1 MKNPK
6 IKYLNNGLSPLN
18 NYLNQNSANW
28 SSIHVLVD
36 SNTHSYCLT
45 KMMDEIDLFQNAE
58 IIEIEPGEASKTIEI
73 ATGLWQTLSETGADR
88 SALLINIGGG
98 VVTDLGGWVA
108 STYKRGI
115 DFIQIPTTLLGMVDA
130 AIGGKTAIDLDE
142 VKNLVGTFSLP
153 KAIFAIPSFLD
164 TLPEREWLSGFAEL
178 FKHALISDPKLW
190 EQVETSGLAGLTL
203 NPEWIEQASR
213 IKESVVESDFKESGK
228 RKVLNYGHTL
238 GHAIESISLQSDNNP
253 ISHGH
258 AIAIGMK
265 LANLLAVN
273 KQVLSKS
280 ISDRINTFIDRYYI
294 QPEWLAARKD
304 EILEFV
310 KKDKKNREG
319 NIRMVLLE
327 DIGSASIDV
336 NVSEDEI
343 ISVLISV

>member
-18 NYLNQNSANW
+18 NFLNKNSANW

-45 KMMDEIDLFQNAE
+45 KMMNEIDLFQNAE
-58 IIEIEPGEASKTIEI
+58 IIEIDPGEASKTIEI

-88 SALLINIGGG
+88 STLMINIGGG

-130 AIGGKTAIDLDE
+130 AIGGKTAIDLDD
-142 VKNLVGTFSLP
+142 VKNLVGTFCLP

-164 TLPEREWLSGFAEL
+164 TLPEREWLSGYAEL
-178 FKHALISDPKLW
+178 FKHALISDPQLW
-190 EQVETSGLAGLTL
+190 EQVEKSGLAGLTL

-213 IKESVVESDFKESGK
+213 IKESVVESDFKETGK
-228 RKVLNYGHTL
+228 RKILNYGHTL
-238 GHAIESISLQSDNNP
+238 GHAIESISLQNDKNP

-273 KQVLSKS
+273 KQILPKD
-280 ISDRINTFIDRYYI
+280 ISDRINSFIDRYYI
-294 QPEWLAARKD
+294 QPVWLATRKD

-327 DIGSASIDV
+327 EIGRATIDV
-336 NVSEDEI
+336 NVHEDEI
-343 ISVLISV
+343 TSILN

>member
-1 MKNPK
+1 MKKSK
-6 IKYLNNGLSPLN
+6 IKYLNKGLSPLN
-18 NYLNQNSANW
+18 NYLNKNSANW
-28 SSIHVLVD
+28 SSVHLLVD
-36 SNTHSYCLT
+36 SNTYNYCLP

-88 SALLINIGGG
+88 SALMINIGGG

-115 DFIQIPTTLLGMVDA
+115 DFIHIPTTLLGMVDA

-142 VKNLVGTFSLP
+142 VKNLVGTFCLP
-153 KAIFAIPSFLD
+153 KTIFAIPSFLD

-178 FKHALISDPKLW
+178 FKHALISDPHLW
-190 EQVETSGLAGLTL
+190 EQVEKSGVAGLTL

-213 IKESVVESDFKESGK
+213 IKESVVNSDFKESGK
-228 RKVLNYGHTL
+228 RKMLNYGHTL
-238 GHAIESISLQSDNNP
+238 GHAIESISLQNDKNP

-265 LANLLAVN
+265 LANRIAV
-273 KQVLSKS
+273 KKKMLSKRNS
-280 ISDRINTFIDRYYI
+280 NRINSFIDRYY
-294 QPEWLAARKD
+294 QHPEWLADQKV
-304 EILEFV
+304 ELLEFV
-310 KKDKKNREG
+310 KKDKKNKEG
-319 NIRMVLLE
+319 TIRMVLLT
-327 DIGSASIDV
+327 DIGNASIDV

-343 ISVLISV
+343 SSVLKN

>member
-1 MKNPK
+1 MRNPK
-6 IKYLNNGLSPLN
+6 IKYLRNDLSSLN
-18 NYLNQNSANW
+18 KYLNRNSSNW
-28 SSIHVLVD
+28 SSVHVLVD
-36 SNTHSYCLT
+36 SNTYNFCLT
-45 KMMDEIDLFQNAE
+45 KMMDAIDLFQNAE
-58 IIEIEPGEASKTIEI
+58 IIEIEPGESNKTIEI
-73 ATGLWQTLSETGADR
+73 ATGLWRTLSETGADR

-142 VKNLVGTFSLP
+142 VKNLVGTFCLP

-178 FKHALISDPKLW
+178 FKHALIADSKLW
-190 EQVETSGLAGLTL
+190 EFVETSGLAGLTL

-213 IKESVVESDFKESGK
+213 IKESVVESDFKETGK
-228 RKVLNYGHTL
+228 RKILNYGHTL

-265 LANLLAVN
+265 LANRIATG
-273 KQVLSKS
+273 KKILSKRTS
-280 ISDRINTFIDRYYI
+280 EQINSFIDRYYHS
-294 QPEWLAARKD
+294 PKWLAEKKD
-304 EILEFV
+304 ELLEFV

-319 NIRMVLLE
+319 NIRMVLL
-327 DIGSASIDV
+327 DKIGSALIDV
-336 NVSEDEI
+336 NVNEEEI
-343 ISVLISV
+343 ISVLN

>member
-6 IKYLNNGLSPLN
+6 IKYLNKDLSILN
-18 NYLNQNSANW
+18 NYLNKNSKNW
-28 SSIHVLVD
+28 SSVYVLVD
-36 SNTHSYCLT
+36 SNTHNYCLT
-45 KMMDEIDLFQNAE
+45 KMLEEIDLFQNAE

-142 VKNLVGTFSLP
+142 VKNLVGTFCLP
-153 KAIFAIPSFLD
+153 NAIFAIPSFLD

-178 FKHALISDPKLW
+178 FKHALISDPQLW

-238 GHAIESISLQSDNNP
+238 GHAIESISLQNDNNP

-273 KQVLSKS
+273 KQILSKD
-280 ISDRINTFIDRYYI
+280 ISDRINSFIDRYYI
-294 QPEWLAARKD
+294 QPEWLPARQD

-310 KKDKKNREG
+310 KKDKKNRKG
-319 NIRMVLLE
+319 KIRMVLLK
-327 DIGSASIDV
+327 DIGSASIDA

-343 ISVLISV
+343 ISVLIN

>member
-1 MKNPK
+1 LKNPK
-6 IKYLNNGLSPLN
+6 IKYLNKDLSILN
-18 NYLNQNSANW
+18 NYLNKNSTNW
-28 SSIHVLVD
+28 SSVYVLVD
-36 SNTHSYCLT
+36 SNTHNYCLA

-88 SALLINIGGG
+88 STLLINIGGG

-142 VKNLVGTFSLP
+142 IKNLVGTFCLP

-178 FKHALISDPKLW
+178 FKHALISDPQLW
-190 EQVETSGLAGLTL
+190 EQVETSGLAGLAL
-203 NPEWIEQASR
+203 NPEWIELASR

-228 RKVLNYGHTL
+228 RKLLNYGHTL
-238 GHAIESISLQSDNNP
+238 GHAIESISLQNDNNP

-273 KQVLSKS
+273 KQILSKD
-280 ISDRINTFIDRYYI
+280 ISDRINLFIDRYYI
-294 QPEWLAARKD
+294 QPEWLAARQD

-310 KKDKKNREG
+310 KMDKKNRKG
-319 NIRMVLLE
+319 NIRMVLLNG
-327 DIGSASIDV
+327 IGSASIDV
-336 NVSEDEI
+336 NVSQDEI
-343 ISVLISV
+343 ISILEI